1 MFGGEGAE
9 ADLVLGIVLN
19 NSYKRYLSELNNKLQ
34 VMISKF
40 NMVRF

>member
-19 NSYKRYLSELNNKLQ
+19 NSYKRYLSELNYRLQ
-34 VMISKF
+34 VIINNKI
-40 NMVRF
+40 